1 MTEPGPAAGVTAGT
15 RPFPD
20 GSVVEG
26 LPAWRVLDP
35 EVLLAGTAEALR
47 AHHAR
52 PTAGHPPRGDD
63 ELLAE
68 ARRRVGAGLV
78 ERERFD
84 PPYRR
89 YGPAELLELAERSRP
104 GDEGRT
110 VVVHGDARLST
121 LVVEAGRIVGWRP
134 SPRTGLGDPYRDLAT
149 LAIDLAAQVGP
160 ESLGPFF
167 AAYGI
172 DHPDVRRVDFHV
184 LVDQLLR

>member
-1 MTEPGPAAGVTAGT
+1 MADE
-15 RPFPD
+15 
-20 GSVVEG
+20 
-26 LPAWRVLDP
+26 LPAWRVLDL

-47 AHHAR
+47 AHHAG
-52 PTAGHPPRGDD
+52 PVTGHPPRGDD

-68 ARRRVGAGLV
+68 ARRRVRTGLV
-78 ERERFD
+78 ERDRFD

-89 YGPAELLELAERSRP
+89 YGPTELLELAERSRP
-104 GDEGRT
+104 GGEGRT

-121 LVVEAGRIVGWRP
+121 LVVEGGRIAGWRP

-149 LAIDLAAQVGP
+149 LAIDLAAQVGA
-160 ESLGPFF
+160 ESLGRFF